1 MALFLPSS
9 GPNHILLPL
18 HAFSLL
24 LLKHAP
30 SVKIDCCGCLLCV
43 PRSWCHLAGSFDIF
57 SGLVKILKHS
67 ARLFL
72 HVIDGL
78 KMMASFI
85 ILAILL
91 HSFLILVRERFL
103 W

>member
-9 GPNHILLPL
+9 GLNHILLPL
-18 HAFSLL
+18 CAFSFP

-30 SVKIDCCGCLLCV
+30 SVKMVCCGCLLCV
-43 PRSWCHLAGSFDIF
+43 PGSWCHLAFDIF
-57 SGLVKILKHS
+57 SRLVKILKHS

-72 HVIDGL
+72 HVIDGS
-78 KMMASFI
+78 KIMASFI

-91 HSFLILVRERFL
+91 HSFPVLVRERFL